1 MSTAQSLLKNR
12 YEVREL
18 IGQGGMASVFHG
30 VDTALGR
37 DVAIKV
43 FAASDD
49 DIEGARQ
56 EDEVNVLASLSH
68 HSLVTLLDAGV
79 DRTDRGNP
87 RVFLIMELVR
97 GADLQRT
104 LADGALGARQIG
116 QIGYDIAEGLQY
128 IHRHGVVHRD
138 VKPSNILL
146 ADHDVESMRT
156 RAMLTDFGIAHRG
169 TQPQELSPT
178 TTGTAAY
185 FSPEQAR
192 REEVGPESD
201 VYSLGLVLLE
211 CFTGELAFPGSPVDS
226 AMSRLIS
233 DPGIPRTIGAD
244 WRSLLAAMTSVNPAH
259 RPEAG
264 EVVLA
269 LRDLVTAEMGRHRMT
284 PDEVADLLADSVDL
298 VT

>member
-1 MSTAQSLLKNR
+1 MSTTAQSLLKNR
-12 YEVREL
+12 YQVREL
-18 IGQGGMASVFHG
+18 IGQGGMASVYHG
-30 VDTALGR
+30 IDTTLGR

-79 DRTDRGNP
+79 DRSDRSNP
-87 RVFLIMELVR
+87 RVFLVMELVR

-104 LADGALGARQIG
+104 LAGGPLSARQIG

-128 IHRHGVVHRD
+128 IHRHGVIHRD

-146 ADHDVESMRT
+146 ADHELESTRT

-169 TQPQELSPT
+169 TQPQDLGPT

-185 FSPEQAR
+185 LSPEQAR
-192 REEVGPESD
+192 REEVGTESD

-211 CFTGELAFPGSPVDS
+211 CFTGELAFPGSPLDS
-226 AMSRLIS
+226 AMSRLIN
-233 DPGIPRTIGAD
+233 DPAIPRSIGAD
-244 WRSLLAAMTSVNPAH
+244 WRNLLSAMTSLHPAH
-259 RPEAG
+259 RPAAG

-284 PDEVADLLADSVDL
+284 ADEVAQLPDLDL